1 MFIQD
6 QTISTNIIVPSN
18 LNPPVPPTLNICM
31 MCVTNSASVTPHE
44 DPHLTMQT
52 DFVEIKSLAS
62 RLIAA
67 IHADEVE
74 KKLLGYDCHLYFNV
88 KS

>member
-1 MFIQD
+1 
-6 QTISTNIIVPSN
+6 
-18 LNPPVPPTLNICM
+18 M
-31 MCVTNSASVTPHE
+31 MCVGNSTSVTAHE

-74 KKLLGYDCHLYFNV
+74 KKLLGFDQSLSSDINSDHVSFFF
-88 KS
+88 

>member
-1 MFIQD
+1 
-6 QTISTNIIVPSN
+6 
-18 LNPPVPPTLNICM
+18 M
-31 MCVTNSASVTPHE
+31 MCVGNSTSVTAHE

-74 KKLLGYDCHLYFNV
+74 KKLLGFDQSLSSNINSDHVSFYF
-88 KS
+88 